1 MKLKTNSEIG
11 LALGGGAV
19 LGAVHIGILKA
30 FEEDNIKVKCIAGTS
45 IGSFIAALYAFGHNS
60 RKIEEIVSA
69 HGWLDISSVTLN
81 KMGFL
86 SNDKLGHLISA
97 NTNNRSFKDADIPL
111 AIVTCDIVTGEKI
124 VLTAGNVSEA
134 VMASTCIPGIFKP
147 IEIGDNILVDGGIV
161 ENIPISPLK
170 DFGCGIIVGVD
181 LTHVKNIRPKNMIDV
196 LMNTLNITQKNA
208 AQLQVDHADIVIAPD
223 LSSFNI
229 VDTKQIPS
237 LIEVG
242 YKHAKMII
250 SK

>member
-1 MKLKTNSEIG
+1 MKLKTDSEIG

-30 FEEDNIKVKCIAGTS
+30 FEEDNIKINCISGTS
-45 IGSFIAALYAFGHNS
+45 IGSFIATLFAFGKS
-60 RKIEEIVSA
+60 AREIEEIVSDQ
-69 HGWLDISSVTLN
+69 GWLDISSLTLN

-86 SNDKLGHLISA
+86 SNEKLGDLISA
-97 NTNNRSFKDADIPL
+97 NTDNKSFKDTSIPL
-111 AIVTCDIVTGEKI
+111 AIVACDIVTGDKI
-124 VLTAGNVSEA
+124 VLTTGNVADA

-147 IEIGDNILVDGGIV
+147 IEIRENILVDGGII

-170 DFGCGIIVGVD
+170 EFGCDIIVGVD
-181 LTHVKNIRPKNMIDV
+181 LTHVQNIQPKNMLDV
-196 LMNTLNITQKNA
+196 LMNTLNITQKNS
-208 AQLQVDHADIVIAPD
+208 AQLQSDHADIVITPD

-242 YKHAKMII
+242 YKYAKKITDN
-250 SK
+250 